1 MTALLLMG
9 LALAQEPGEQTLVY
23 YNARMA
29 LREGRPDEAL
39 RLWLLRNVLEDES
52 GVVSIHDPDFH
63 SVTWAAMGEMGLC
76 QDGLPTDEEG
86 AGLWPLALHNWIVRN
101 MGRRGFAA
109 PSTPFRAFEVG
120 RQQRFVS
127 ISDVLSG
134 PELAALQFVRG
145 PCNLPRVAL
154 ARAGESPLA
163 SLSDRQV
170 AARLLR
176 DLLENASLSDQVRGQ
191 AAIQAR
197 LFDLDLQLT
206 ALAAR
211 EARRQEVEQARRGRE
226 LGLKRGSVAAIR
238 DESPET
244 TLNPDSEAARILR
257 ACVDWPVWEWM
268 ALSPDRRLFLF
279 GHARSYGGDP
289 QRLDQLALEILDRLI
304 DQGEGAQAEDWIAR
318 VGSVEDPLARQIIWS
333 GERGQRLLA
342 LDGEQGFGE
351 GGVIAL
357 HRGVDHLERGELP
370 QALRSLA
377 FALQHAPGSR
387 QGEVVESLSLRW
399 LTYVASQ
406 FEITDDLLITLQE
419 LVPRRDYAVLLED
432 LMWRAALRADRQSFD
447 RGLRHQ
453 AGRNALQRRLHLLD
467 PLASGDVNGFT
478 ARIREGLRDA
488 PSETLQFL
496 DQMVQ
501 RLELEDGLVR
511 SAHVPTLESLTRLL
525 EPLMADPTGRQG
537 RKAEDL
543 VRRSQ
548 AIMEGVGGLAPD
560 AGPGARARA
569 LDPSGEVFVG
579 SLRLAPADPLPWPF
593 PVTEPSPPSVFV
605 PLDLTPV
612 EWKDDQ
618 GELVFGWSIGG

>member
-63 SVTWAAMGEMGLC
+63 SVTWAALGELGLC
-76 QDGLPTDEEG
+76 QDGLPTDQEG
-86 AGLWPLALHNWIVRN
+86 AGLWPLALHNWVVRN

-134 PELAALQFVRG
+134 PELAAVQFVRG

-154 ARAGESPLA
+154 AKAGESPLA

-176 DLLENASLSDQVRGQ
+176 DLLDNAALDDRVRGQ

-211 EARRQEVEQARRGRE
+211 EARTQEVERARRARE
-226 LGLKRGSVAAIR
+226 LGLKRGSVEAIR

-257 ACVDWPVWEWM
+257 ACVDWPVGEWM

-289 QRLDQLALEILDRLI
+289 ERLDQLALEILDRLI
-304 DQGEGAQAEDWIAR
+304 DQGEGAQAEDWIPR
-318 VGSVEDPLARQIIWS
+318 VGSVEDPLAQRVIWS

-377 FALQHAPGSR
+377 FALQHAPESR

-496 DQMVQ
+496 DQLVQ

-511 SAHVPTLESLTRLL
+511 AAHVPTLEALTRLL

-543 VRRSQ
+543 VRRGQ
-548 AIMEGVGGLAPD
+548 AIIEGVGGLALD
-560 AGPGARARA
+560 AGPGARART

-612 EWKDDQ
+612 EWRDDQ